1 MFNSLH
7 GRIDGGRRV
16 SDEHNHYVNTKKRQY
31 GDHYVECGYCKR
43 PGHHRDF
50 CRKLL
55 RDDQERNA
63 PRRRSSPLP
72 DVEEQRVR
80 FKHDGYD
87 HIYGFEKREEVG
99 GDWPYSIRGC
109 EQRGDS
115 VVWDRWEQIPIFPGV
130 QSVRALVIL
139 AKAVRAGR
147 EAGVRGFVRNELL
160 PKLIELYSR
169 LNFECFDEAIRLF
182 RTPTPIMT
190 KAEFTEFVKTYGSPS
205 VHLPSRSS

>member
-1 MFNSLH
+1 
-7 GRIDGGRRV
+7 
-16 SDEHNHYVNTKKRQY
+16 
-31 GDHYVECGYCKR
+31 
-43 PGHHRDF
+43 
-50 CRKLL
+50 
-55 RDDQERNA
+55 
-63 PRRRSSPLP
+63 
-72 DVEEQRVR
+72 VEEHQVR

-87 HIYGFEKREEVG
+87 HIYGFEKREKVG

-115 VVWDRWEQIPIFPGV
+115 IVWDRWEQIPIFPGL

-147 EAGVRGFVRNELL
+147 EMGVRGFVRSELL

-169 LNFECFDEAIRLF
+169 SNFECFDEAIRLF

-190 KAEFTEFVKTYGSPS
+190 KAEFTEFVKTYRSPS
-205 VHLPSRSS
+205 VHLLSRSS